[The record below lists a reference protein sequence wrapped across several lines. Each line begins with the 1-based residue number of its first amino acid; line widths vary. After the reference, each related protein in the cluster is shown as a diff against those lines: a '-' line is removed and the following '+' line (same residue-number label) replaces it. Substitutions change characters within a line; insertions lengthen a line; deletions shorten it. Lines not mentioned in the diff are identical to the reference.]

1 MHTDAL
7 KPTHPHVIVTHPSDT
22 EGGPTTWQTSV
33 LLKCPITTKV
43 TTTTIVGG
51 GAATET
57 PLPPPRPI
65 PQLTA
70 MVQLGKRFKKRRGQR
85 VFILAEIECPSSQ

>member
-7 KPTHPHVIVTHPSDT
+7 KPTHPHIIVTHPSDT

-57 PLPPPRPI
+57 PSPPE
-65 PQLTA
+65 A
-70 MVQLGKRFKKRRGQR
+70 HSSVNGNGAAGEKVQKKEGAKGIHPCRD
-85 VFILAEIECPSSQ
+85 